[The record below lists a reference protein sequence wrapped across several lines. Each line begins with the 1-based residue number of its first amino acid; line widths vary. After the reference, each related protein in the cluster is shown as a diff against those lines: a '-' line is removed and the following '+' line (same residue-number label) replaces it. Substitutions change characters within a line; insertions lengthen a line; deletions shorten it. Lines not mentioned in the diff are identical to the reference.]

1 MKKSISKIS
10 ICLVIVMLFTVMFSS
25 CGLFGSG
32 SDDEK
37 EDTLYTILYND
48 GRETRTIQVKN
59 GEVYSISYIPSK
71 DGYDFLGLY
80 DSEAGGTQYVTA
92 SGVSVSAFTDKKNM
106 TLFPKFKPKEYT
118 VVLDY
123 GEGVSTDITQF
134 KIERDA
140 QFPPLPADVYV
151 SDKHYMNF
159 IGWYSDSNWNTQSIK
174 VSGADG
180 VSDKT
185 FNADFAGL
193 LNGEGKAVLHARF
206 EKQQYTVTFYDNKYN
221 VIKEVTANHGDDIDT
236 VSKGIKIGGQNVVGW
251 TRYPG
256 GTTRFEGAVEENLE
270 LYPFAYL
277 QTKNI
282 KFSVD
287 RCEQD
292 NGYKPTSTDIGWWH
306 SGYEVVELETQNLV
320 QNEDSSYS
328 VAAAWYPVT
337 LNIKLLSNPGSL
349 PITGSE
355 QNKYISSDTYQN
367 AIYGTNISGTA
378 VGKGAYYVCIEYTD
392 GSRYE
397 KNATDI
403 FNGKKQ
409 GDSLA
414 LNIPNETGKTITKI
428 SVVVVYEIFAGAP
441 GVMGIWWKDFP
452 NYRCS
457 AVLNIK

>member
-48 GRETRTIQVKN
+48 GKETRTIQVKN

-180 VSDKT
+180 
-185 FNADFAGL
+185 
-193 LNGEGKAVLHARF
+193 E
-206 EKQQYTVTFYDNKYN
+206 
-221 VIKEVTANHGDDIDT
+221 
-236 VSKGIKIGGQNVVGW
+236 IGRAHV
-251 TRYPG
+251 
-256 GTTRFEGAVEENLE
+256 
-270 LYPFAYL
+270 
-277 QTKNI
+277 
-282 KFSVD
+282 
-287 RCEQD
+287 
-292 NGYKPTSTDIGWWH
+292 
-306 SGYEVVELETQNLV
+306 
-320 QNEDSSYS
+320 
-328 VAAAWYPVT
+328 
-337 LNIKLLSNPGSL
+337 
-349 PITGSE
+349 
-355 QNKYISSDTYQN
+355 
-367 AIYGTNISGTA
+367 
-378 VGKGAYYVCIEYTD
+378 
-392 GSRYE
+392 
-397 KNATDI
+397 
-403 FNGKKQ
+403 
-409 GDSLA
+409 
-414 LNIPNETGKTITKI
+414 
-428 SVVVVYEIFAGAP
+428 
-441 GVMGIWWKDFP
+441 
-452 NYRCS
+452 
-457 AVLNIK
+457 